1 MHTST
6 TLRQNKFRGM
16 KLSQFNRLRSK
27 FGDIK
32 MQPKI
37 LFFLNQELKMLQ
49 KKNFKNSSV
58 KIKCLQ
64 KYIFPLKSRMEK
76 KPASLTT

>member
-16 KLSQFNRLRSK
+16 KLSQFHGWDLNSAILKCSQK
-27 FGDIK
+27 
-32 MQPKI
+32 